1 MTKLISENEMKD
13 LSTLTPTK
21 DNYFTREQV
30 QELLN
35 KKAEYYNAALVE
47 LKSTYQAIEIQE
59 EQHKEQIEKLK
70 ENNLNDT
77 SDLQQKIKEYDEK
90 IKEYNNNSQLLTQ
103 LTVEARSTINDA
115 KEKAR
120 QIENDAL
127 EEAKSLELST
137 RKEAKKIRENAETQ
151 SHEMI
156 ENAKIRMKDYE
167 KEVKEQSDK
176 EAQQILDNANAFK
189 ENQENELNDLRKQ
202 VIEANEQIIQE
213 GSDKAKSLITQAQE
227 KANTIIDEAQ
237 NKYNVIAHE
246 INQTKK
252 AGIVIT
258 KRMKELAE
266 AFDDIKELES
276 YKLIKDV
283 SDKTQ
288 NKSSVKGHSSVP
300 VNQQAD
306 MVKVPENDTKEEVSE
321 EANEEVKDESELLS
335 NNDVRNVLNQS
346 PEKIEID
353 ALTDSQINSMPEAI
367 RNSLKLKKELT
378 ENEK

>member
-35 KKAEYYNAALVE
+35 EKAKHYNAALVE

-59 EQHKEQIEKLK
+59 KQHNEQIEKLK

-77 SDLQQKIKEYDEK
+77 SDLQRKIEEYDEK

-127 EEAKSLELST
+127 EEAKSLDLST
-137 RKEAKKIRENAETQ
+137 RKEASKIRENAEIQ
-151 SHEMI
+151 AREMT
-156 ENAKIRMKDYE
+156 ENAKIRMREYE
-167 KEVKEQSDK
+167 KEVKEEANK
-176 EAQQILDNANAFK
+176 EAQQILDDARNFK
-189 ENQENELNDLRKQ
+189 ENQENELNELRQQ
-202 VIEANEQIIQE
+202 VIDANEQIIQE

-227 KANTIIDEAQ
+227 RANNIIDEAQ

-258 KRMKELAE
+258 KRMKELAK

-300 VNQQAD
+300 VHQHAD
-306 MVKVPENDTKEEVSE
+306 IVKVPESDIKEESS
-321 EANEEVKDESELLS
+321 EEVKDESELLS

>member
-137 RKEAKKIRENAETQ
+137 RKEAEKIRENAETQ

-167 KEVKEQSDK
+167 KEVKEQADK

-300 VNQQAD
+300 VYQHAD
-306 MVKVPENDTKEEVSE
+306 IVKVPESDIKEEVS
-321 EANEEVKDESELLS
+321 EEVKDESELLS

>member
-137 RKEAKKIRENAETQ
+137 RKEAEKIRENAETQ

-167 KEVKEQSDK
+167 KEVKEQADK

-300 VNQQAD
+300 VHQHAD
-306 MVKVPENDTKEEVSE
+306 IVKVPESDIKEEVS
-321 EANEEVKDESELLS
+321 EEVKDESELLS

>member
-35 KKAEYYNAALVE
+35 EKAKHYNAALVE

-59 EQHKEQIEKLK
+59 KQHNEQIEKLK

-77 SDLQQKIKEYDEK
+77 SDLQRKIEEYDEK

-127 EEAKSLELST
+127 EEAKSLDLST
-137 RKEAKKIRENAETQ
+137 RKEASKIRENAEIQ
-151 SHEMI
+151 AREMT
-156 ENAKIRMKDYE
+156 ENAKIRMREYE
-167 KEVKEQSDK
+167 KEVKEEANK
-176 EAQQILDNANAFK
+176 EAQQILDDACNFK
-189 ENQENELNDLRKQ
+189 ENQENELNELRQQ
-202 VIEANEQIIQE
+202 VIDANEQIIQE

-227 KANTIIDEAQ
+227 RANNIIDEAQ

-258 KRMKELAE
+258 KRMKELAK

-300 VNQQAD
+300 VHQHAD
-306 MVKVPENDTKEEVSE
+306 IVKVPESDIKEESS
-321 EANEEVKDESELLS
+321 EEVKDESELLS

>member
-137 RKEAKKIRENAETQ
+137 RKEAEKIRENAETQ

-167 KEVKEQSDK
+167 KEVKEQADK

-300 VNQQAD
+300 VHQHAD
-306 MVKVPENDTKEEVSE
+306 IVKVPESDIKEEASE
-321 EANEEVKDESELLS
+321 ELKDESELLS

>member
-1 MTKLISENEMKD
+1 MAKLISENEMKD

-59 EQHKEQIEKLK
+59 EQHKEQIKKLK

-137 RKEAKKIRENAETQ
+137 RKEAEKIRENAETQ

-167 KEVKEQSDK
+167 REVKEQADK

-306 MVKVPENDTKEEVSE
+306 MVKVPENDTKEEASE
-321 EANEEVKDESELLS
+321 EAKDESELLS